1 MATFESKITINSSL
15 SEVYQFLSD
24 FNNHQQLMPDNI
36 QNWSSSF
43 NEASFGIQNMA
54 QLSLK
59 IDKRVEDKIIKIITV
74 GNPPFSVDLT
84 WELAAN
90 DYTTDV
96 TFTINAELN
105 VMMKL
110 VASAPL
116 QKLTEHETQRLA
128 AIMSKIS

>member
-1 MATFESKITINSSL
+1 MATFESKITINNSL
-15 SEVYQFLSD
+15 DAVYQFLSD

-43 NEASFGIQNMA
+43 NEASFGIQNMV

-59 IDKRVEDKIIKIITV
+59 IDKRIEDKSINIIAV
-74 GNPPFSVDLT
+74 GNPPFSTELT
-84 WELAAN
+84 WELATNGDA
-90 DYTTDV
+90 TDV

-128 AIMSKIS
+128 AIFS

>member
-1 MATFESKITINSSL
+1 MATFESKININSSL
-15 SEVYQFLSD
+15 TVIYQFLSD
-24 FNNHQQLMPDNI
+24 FNNHQQLMPDNV

-43 NEASFGIQNMA
+43 NEASFGIQNMV

-59 IDKRVEDKIIKIITV
+59 VTKRVEDKTIEIIAV
-74 GNPPFSVDLT
+74 NNPPFSVQLV

-90 DYTTDV
+90 GDATDV

-128 AIMSKIS
+128 AIFS

>member
-1 MATFESKITINSSL
+1 MATFESKININYSL
-15 SEVYQFLSD
+15 TAIYQFLSD
-24 FNNHQQLMPDNI
+24 FNNHQQLMTDNV

-43 NEASFGIQNMA
+43 NEASFGIQNMV

-59 IDKRVEDKIIKIITV
+59 INRRVEDKTIEIIAI
-74 GNPPFSVDLT
+74 GNPPFNIQLT
-84 WELAAN
+84 WELTPNGDA
-90 DYTTDV
+90 TDV

-128 AIMSKIS
+128 TIFN